1 MKTITLKQPW
11 ASLIAHGYKKYEF
24 RTWKTTYRGEILIHA
39 GKGIDKK
46 AMERVKKYNLEY
58 PSSRIIAK
66 VKIID
71 CIELNKSINN
81 KLCEENRDV
90 YGYNE
95 HEGYA
100 WVLSDPEI
108 LNINEEIS
116 GKLSFWE
123 YDLKE
128 KK

>member
-24 RTWKTTYRGEILIHA
+24 RTWKTNYRGEILIHA

-66 VKIID
+66 VKIVD

-81 KLCEENRDV
+81 KLIPR
-90 YGYNE
+90 
-95 HEGYA
+95 
-100 WVLSDPEI
+100 I
-108 LNINEEIS
+108 KEIS
-116 GKLSFWE
+116 
-123 YDLKE
+123 
-128 KK
+128 KKNE